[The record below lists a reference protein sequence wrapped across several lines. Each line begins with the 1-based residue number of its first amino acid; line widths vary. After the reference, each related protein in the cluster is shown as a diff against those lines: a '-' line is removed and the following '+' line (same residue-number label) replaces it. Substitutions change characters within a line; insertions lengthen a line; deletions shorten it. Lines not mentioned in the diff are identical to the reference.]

1 MTRYFETVSCEEGLP
16 QNEGFRTLLA
26 MSQLQTPCE
35 AVLPTAPKLKG
46 RKLLPLQVE
55 GELLVIAS

>member
-1 MTRYFETVSCEEGLP
+1 MTRYFEAVSCQEGLS

-35 AVLPTAPKLKG
+35 PTLPTAPKPKG
-46 RKLLPLQVE
+46 RKLLPLHVE
-55 GELLVIAS
+55 AELLVIAS

>member
-1 MTRYFETVSCEEGLP
+1 MTRYFQAVSCQQGLS

-26 MSQLQTPCE
+26 MAQLQPLSEPT
-35 AVLPTAPKLKG
+35 LPPAPKPTG
-46 RKLLPLQVE
+46 RRLARRHLE